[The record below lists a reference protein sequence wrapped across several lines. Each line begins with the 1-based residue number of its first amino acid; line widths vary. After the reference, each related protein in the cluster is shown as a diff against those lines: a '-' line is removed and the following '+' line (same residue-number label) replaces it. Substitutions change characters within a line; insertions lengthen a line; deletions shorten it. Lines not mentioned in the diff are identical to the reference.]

1 MNDLE
6 TLVGINNRLASTESQ
21 QIVEAAQIHNPPK
34 EVQNALTGFITSRL
48 EKIENDGQFEDLIKL
63 HIRQRLP
70 EASFDQLIRLQDMM
84 SKNNTHATD
93 VMNKLFRNETSGKT
107 VIEQLRDNDVSSTAA
122 KLYDST
128 DSKDVLQAVTY
139 LGSIIS
145 KIQESNNIIESPLE
159 EEEE

>member
-1 MNDLE
+1 
-6 TLVGINNRLASTESQ
+6 
-21 QIVEAAQIHNPPK
+21 
-34 EVQNALTGFITSRL
+34 
-48 EKIENDGQFEDLIKL
+48 
-63 HIRQRLP
+63 
-70 EASFDQLIRLQDMM
+70 MM

-107 VIEQLRDNDVSSTAA
+107 VIEHLRDNDVSSTAA